1 MQKKAM
7 AEQTKNN
14 NFTVKKVWTTSKET
28 IVQMSD
34 GNTTELYILSQKG
47 VAQKFDKLDPVCK
60 DAVLAKDGTIIYNMY
75 PLDDFWYHQQ
85 AARRHKY
92 PYETKYDYQHIYKQ
106 PSNPDDIETAAKNSL
121 SCLAKADDT
130 FYGLDGLSTG
140 GHCYVND
147 EMYKWLLND
156 NGWARPPVKSIAT
169 MLYHAGTLSDAYYPS
184 SEVQLSDYYSPEQLS
199 AKGLFATS
207 AITGV
212 RYNTIYEIPGSIK
225 QDYSKGELI
234 ANTFKAKNSLDR
246 QWNMQHSNGSV
257 LKNARQYK
265 GIYSCGGTVWLK
277 YKDNLN
283 YAASESTDAKQVP
296 RWAAELSTDSY
307 NETDVSYTFP
317 EIEVIAA
324 VNRGIEVPQHKS
336 SLYSISL
343 TANALTGLVPN
354 CYTSAVVNVKDDE
367 SASTVTQRTV
377 QIPQKERQER
387 IKAILKAEI
396 KNCIRSIAESLQP
409 ANCQLFSV
417 NIS

>member
-1 MQKKAM
+1 M
-7 AEQTKNN
+7 AEQAKSAD
-14 NFTVKKVWTTSKET
+14 FTVKKVWTTSKET
-28 IVQMSD
+28 IVQMSN
-34 GNTTELYILSQKG
+34 GNATELYILSQKG
-47 VAQKFDKLDPVCK
+47 VAQTFDKLDPACK

-106 PSNPDDIETAAKNSL
+106 PSNSDDAETAAKNSL

-156 NGWARPPVKSIAT
+156 NGWARPPVKNIAT
-169 MLYHAGTLSDAYYPS
+169 MLYHVGTLSDAYKTS
-184 SEVQLSDYYSPEQLS
+184 SEAQLSIYYSPEQLS
-199 AKGLFATS
+199 TEGLFATS

-234 ANTFKAKNSLDR
+234 ANTFKAKNSLDS
-246 QWNMQHSNGSV
+246 QWSMQHSDGSV
-257 LKNARQYK
+257 LENARQYK

-277 YKDNLN
+277 YRDNIS
-283 YAASESTDAKQVP
+283 YAANESTDAKQVP
-296 RWAAELSTDSY
+296 KWAAELST
-307 NETDVSYTFP
+307 NGYTEHDTTRTLP

-336 SLYSISL
+336 SLYGISL
-343 TANALTGLVPN
+343 TADALTRFVPN
-354 CYTSAVVNVKDDE
+354 CYQSAVINVKDDANT
-367 SASTVTQRTV
+367 SAVTSCTV
-377 QIPQKERQER
+377 QMPQKDRQER
-387 IKAILKAEI
+387 IKAILKTEI

-417 NIS
+417 NVS

>member
-1 MQKKAM
+1 
-7 AEQTKNN
+7 
-14 NFTVKKVWTTSKET
+14 
-28 IVQMSD
+28 MSN
-34 GNTTELYILSQKG
+34 GKLYMLSQKG
-47 VAQKFDKLDPVCK
+47 VAEKFDKIDPVCK

-92 PYETKYDYQHIYKQ
+92 PYETKYDYQHIYRQ
-106 PSNPDDIETAAKNSL
+106 PSNPDDIESTEKNSL

-169 MLYHAGTLSDAYYPS
+169 MLYHAGTLRDAYKTSSDA
-184 SEVQLSDYYSPEQLS
+184 QLSVYYSPEQLS
-199 AKGLFATS
+199 AKGMFATS
-207 AITGV
+207 AITGIK
-212 RYNTIYEIPGSIK
+212 YNTIYEIPGSIK

-246 QWNMQHSNGSV
+246 QWNMNHANDSV
-257 LKNARQYK
+257 LSNARQYK

-277 YKDNLN
+277 YRDNLK
-283 YAASESTDAKQVP
+283 YTSSDSTDAKQVP
-296 RWAAELSTDSY
+296 KWAAELST
-307 NETDVSYTFP
+307 NGYTENDTLWTLP

-343 TANALTGLVPN
+343 TADALTRLVPN
-354 CYTSAVVNVKDDE
+354 CYMSAVVNVKNDAND
-367 SASTVTQRTV
+367 SAMTTLTA

-387 IKAILKAEI
+387 IKAVLKAEI

-417 NIS
+417 NVS

>member
-1 MQKKAM
+1 
-7 AEQTKNN
+7 
-14 NFTVKKVWTTSKET
+14 
-28 IVQMSD
+28 MSN
-34 GNTTELYILSQKG
+34 GKLYMLSQKG
-47 VAQKFDKLDPVCK
+47 VADKFDKMDPVCK

-92 PYETKYDYQHIYKQ
+92 PYETKYDYQHIYRQ
-106 PSNPDDIETAAKNSL
+106 PSNPDDAEATEKNSL

-169 MLYHAGTLSDAYYPS
+169 MLYHAGTLSDAYTNADLDS
-184 SEVQLSDYYSPEQLS
+184 TKLSDYFSPEQLS

-234 ANTFKAKNSLDR
+234 ANTFKAKNSLDS
-246 QWNMQHSNGSV
+246 QWNMNRSNDSV
-257 LKNARQYK
+257 LSNARQYK

-277 YKDNLN
+277 YRDNLK
-283 YAASESTDAKQVP
+283 YTASDSTDAKQVP
-296 RWAAELSTDSY
+296 KWAAELST
-307 NETDVSYTFP
+307 NGYTENDRSRTLP

-343 TANALTGLVPN
+343 TADALTRLVPN
-354 CYTSAVVNVKDDE
+354 CY
-367 SASTVTQRTV
+367 
-377 QIPQKERQER
+377 
-387 IKAILKAEI
+387 
-396 KNCIRSIAESLQP
+396 
-409 ANCQLFSV
+409 
-417 NIS
+417 